1 MEMHDDWLASSEDVP
16 KLLLIFEGPT
26 DVRLMGPEMIAWC
39 AENISNLEIE
49 PCGEAAH
56 VAPEDQPEAIAV
68 AIAGWADRHQLRSA
82 AASATSDGYGARR

>member
-39 AENISNLEIE
+39 AENISNLEM
-49 PCGEAAH
+49 
-56 VAPEDQPEAIAV
+56 
-68 AIAGWADRHQLRSA
+68 
-82 AASATSDGYGARR
+82 